1 MAEDPHDTFARSL
14 SEEDELLLIL
24 RDELYGG
31 SWDRFLR
38 DLDDRL
44 RGRPYIFKLVHRI
57 EEDIDRIQRI
67 RAYEEEHGVDL
78 ARYLPQ
84 E

>member
-1 MAEDPHDTFARSL
+1 MTDPSPEAFVKAM
-14 SEEDELLLIL
+14 SEEDELLVIL

-44 RGRPYIFKLVHRI
+44 RGKPYIFKLVNRI
-57 EEDIDRIQRI
+57 EEDMERI
-67 RAYEEEHGVDL
+67 RRLRGFEEERGIDL
-78 ARYLPQ
+78 ADFLP
-84 E
+84 EE